1 MEKNTAKNKHFYAQK
16 YFWSLDFH
24 VFHCPSPKAGLN
36 ESDIIF
42 FREAFF
48 PDAFSFEE
56 YFPLTMMVFFA
67 KANSS
72 FSSFK

>member
-1 MEKNTAKNKHFYAQK
+1 M
-16 YFWSLDFH
+16 
-24 VFHCPSPKAGLN
+24 FHCPSAKAGLN